1 MDVNDPQPFNPEN
14 LVKSVIAVPLLNG
27 IEKDP
32 AELHWVIID
41 VNLRHS
47 EGRHGAKEMI
57 YKLVEDALRETGTA
71 NADEKVNRSKS
82 NASQQYV
89 YARLSGVAI
98 RKIVELDQK
107 NTTRAIFHIWPDF
120 IVKALIWKSVATVK
134 ADACR
139 RAFDTTGKG
148 IVWAVLDSG
157 IDGKHPHFD
166 MHANLKELPAPLTHM
181 DFTADPPAALDAPT
195 DDYGHGTHVAG
206 IIAGQL
212 DGASPTPPI
221 AIVRERDET
230 GKITYLPDKTI
241 GSVVSIAPECKLVSF
256 KVLDRTGQGPISNV
270 IAALEKIQEINGF
283 GREIVI
289 HGVNL
294 SVGYD
299 FDAEWF
305 ACGQSPVCVEVNR
318 LVKAGVCVVIAAGNT
333 GRGFALTINDPGNAE
348 EAITVGATH
357 RDMPHT
363 YGVSYFSSKG
373 PTGDGRRKP
382 DLLAPGERIVS
393 CGAGPD
399 LNVYKAKA
407 GLDGDG
413 GAYYIE
419 RSGTSQ
425 ATPHVSG
432 VIAGILSVRTEF
444 VGRPQDIKKLL
455 LDNATDLGRDS
466 AAQGRGLVDM
476 LRSIQAI

>member
-1 MDVNDPQPFNPEN
+1 MADNAVPRFDQEN
-14 LVKSVIAVPLLNG
+14 LVRSVIAVPLQRA
-27 IEKDP
+27 IDRDP
-32 AELHWVIID
+32 TELHWVIID
-41 VNLRHS
+41 VNLRYS
-47 EGRHGAKEMI
+47 GYRHEAKDLI
-57 YKLVEDALRETGTA
+57 YKLVEQAVGAPDP
-71 NADEKVNRSKS
+71 DQKVSRAKS
-82 NASQQYV
+82 DASQQYI
-89 YARLSGVAI
+89 YARLSGTAI
-98 RKIVELDQK
+98 RRLVELDQQY
-107 NTTRAIFHIWPDF
+107 RAIFHIWPDF
-120 IVKALIWKSVATVK
+120 IVRAQIWKSVATVK

-139 RAFDTTGKG
+139 RAFATAGKG

-157 IDGKHPHFD
+157 IDGTHPHFEK
-166 MHANLKELPAPLTHM
+166 HANLKDLPAPLTHM
-181 DFTADPPAALDAPT
+181 DFMADPPAVLKVPA

-206 IIAGQL
+206 IIAGEL
-212 DGASPTPPI
+212 ESTSPTPPI
-221 AIVRERDET
+221 AIVRERDVT
-230 GKITYLPDKTI
+230 GKISYQADTTV
-241 GSVVSIAPECKLVSF
+241 GSVMAMAPECKLVSF
-256 KVLDRTGQGPISNV
+256 KVLDKDGQGPISNV
-270 IAALEKIQEINGF
+270 IAALDKIQEINGF

-318 LVKAGVCVVIAAGNT
+318 MVKSGVCVVIAAGNT
-333 GRGFALTINDPGNAE
+333 GQGFALSINDPGNAE

-399 LNVYKAKA
+399 LNTYKANA
-407 GLDGDG
+407 GVAGAG

-432 VIAGILSVRTEF
+432 VIAGLLSVRSEF
-444 VGRPQDIKKLL
+444 IGRPQDIKKLL
-455 LDNATDLGRDS
+455 MDNATDLGRDGS
-466 AAQGRGLVDM
+466 AQGRGLVDM
-476 LRSIQAI
+476 LRTIQAI